1 MQSRSHA
8 NGKIGKILVVE
19 DYEPIRDMICEA
31 LRENGYEPVP
41 AASIAEATDI
51 LFAEQP
57 AVVIADLF
65 MPGDDV
71 SFISA
76 VKRADPK
83 RPVIVISSASDDAVA
98 LAPHADLIVKKGE
111 HVVRDIRRAIPL
123 LLQRRS
129 A

>member
-1 MQSRSHA
+1 MSLGATSNAGAGFAGPLPPRKDGAQMQSRSHA

-57 AVVIADLF
+57 AVVITDLF

-76 VKRADPK
+76 LKR
-83 RPVIVISSASDDAVA
+83 
-98 LAPHADLIVKKGE
+98 
-111 HVVRDIRRAIPL
+111 
-123 LLQRRS
+123 
-129 A
+129 